1 MNGCIMIGKVQ
12 YVDTGNV
19 TIKIERDDL
28 VNSVQVNQIVQVT
41 SSKTNEK
48 IIGLVTKILRKSSPL
63 DSVEEGV
70 SELSDNTIKVNLV
83 GTLKEKDGMQRH
95 VFKRTLNTVPS
106 LEAECFLVQGQELS
120 EFMNLNFSLQC
131 TYNS

>member
-1 MNGCIMIGKVQ
+1 MIGKVQ

-19 TIKIERDDL
+19 TIRIERDEL

-63 DSVEEGV
+63 DNSAEEEMTDL
-70 SELSDNTIKVNLV
+70 SENTIKVNLV
-83 GTLKEKDGMQRH
+83 GTLKQKDGVKKH
-95 VFKRTLNTVPS
+95 VFKILLMR
-106 LEAECFLVQGQELS
+106 
-120 EFMNLNFSLQC
+120 
-131 TYNS
+131 

>member
-1 MNGCIMIGKVQ
+1 MEVKSFYGYTAMNGCIMIGKVQ

-19 TIKIERDDL
+19 TIKIEKDEL

-63 DSVEEGV
+63 DSAEE
-70 SELSDNTIKVNLV
+70 
-83 GTLKEKDGMQRH
+83 
-95 VFKRTLNTVPS
+95 
-106 LEAECFLVQGQELS
+106 
-120 EFMNLNFSLQC
+120 
-131 TYNS
+131 